1 MLTPFPQTLKT
12 SVYPHR
18 KSLNLGK
25 FGLLNWIELNIF
37 ALTLFFFFNG
47 LLRPQGNLQSLICPF
62 WPLGRTLCPRMSQG
76 LGSVV
81 YPGLTFGDEFNHS
94 KYPVSSFPQEK
105 RRAQVFSFSR
115 FFVQHLLPQ
124 LPAQVLLPWSW
135 ATFAHQVSW
144 CVQMSS
150 IAQNGSNGTK
160 CPYSINFFFSL
171 MEIKHDL
178 YMDTSLE
185 WRGFTPWSE
194 SHRSFQKNP
203 NLLVSDLSVTLC
215 VVSLQGGI
223 LKGLKVEN
231 KIETFIQDGWIFLGN
246 FWGNSQ
252 PQLQSL
258 WKNCVSQFIE
268 RDGFQ
273 FLSNKRNFPS
283 RNWHTGMAKSLDDL
297 MYIWD

>member
-1 MLTPFPQTLKT
+1 
-12 SVYPHR
+12 
-18 KSLNLGK
+18 
-25 FGLLNWIELNIF
+25 
-37 ALTLFFFFNG
+37 
-47 LLRPQGNLQSLICPF
+47 
-62 WPLGRTLCPRMSQG
+62 MSQG

-185 WRGFTPWSE
+185 WRGFTPWAE

-258 WKNCVSQFIE
+258 WKKLC
-268 RDGFQ
+268 
-273 FLSNKRNFPS
+273 
-283 RNWHTGMAKSLDDL
+283 KSV
-297 MYIWD
+297 YWEGWFSISE